1 MAQITFY
8 TMFVWT
14 VLAFLDQMM
23 ERKKERKTKGRT
35 FSRVVGF
42 AGTKKRTR
50 KRHRHACLDFLPF
63 RFGVESLRAAAPP
76 YTKLHR

>member
-23 ERKKERKTKGRT
+23 ERKKERRKEEHFLELSGLPELKSGHEKGT
-35 FSRVVGF
+35 
-42 AGTKKRTR
+42 AML
-50 KRHRHACLDFLPF
+50 A
-63 RFGVESLRAAAPP
+63 
-76 YTKLHR
+76 